1 MNYEKNFLLVVLLT
15 YLSMACSH
23 NEVDCSKLQNDENL
37 KKEFI
42 LGFAEA
48 PTTFTAE
55 RNAEKEITGF
65 FSNYVRYSSSY
76 SSYDSE
82 KSSGIEIEED
92 IKSSGAF
99 DISGA
104 QTLCALKKEKTA
116 QVLKGLS
123 KSLVKRRIKSRMKKI
138 DRWLT
143 NTIIKNQ
150 KINTL
155 SDIDLLQYNKY
166 LEEQIDDESIWL
178 SLTTTKGK
186 FPNID
191 KWKIKKFEKQFST
204 KKSRPIFIFTSD
216 KYSLASVDLVLEKF
230 KPFGVKPK
238 ITQSLSKADFVWSCS
253 IKTGMASPNF
263 TSYSG
268 RCEFKGQ
275 IPLFHGFDLSGLSA
289 NDQITQNVIF
299 RINENLRSVDAH

>member
-1 MNYEKNFLLVVLLT
+1 MIQPDLFNFALLPHVRSSEFGLSFISNIEESMNYEKNFLLVVLVT

-99 DISGA
+99 DIGGA

-123 KSLVKRRIKSRMKKI
+123 KSS
-138 DRWLT
+138 
-143 NTIIKNQ
+143 
-150 KINTL
+150 
-155 SDIDLLQYNKY
+155 
-166 LEEQIDDESIWL
+166 E
-178 SLTTTKGK
+178 
-186 FPNID
+186 
-191 KWKIKKFEKQFST
+191 
-204 KKSRPIFIFTSD
+204 
-216 KYSLASVDLVLEKF
+216 
-230 KPFGVKPK
+230 
-238 ITQSLSKADFVWSCS
+238 
-253 IKTGMASPNF
+253 
-263 TSYSG
+263 
-268 RCEFKGQ
+268 
-275 IPLFHGFDLSGLSA
+275 
-289 NDQITQNVIF
+289 TQN
-299 RINENLRSVDAH
+299 